1 MTTKEIMRIG
11 SGSAANQRCTF
22 GAPTRVVCGV
32 IRRTVGVVAAC
43 LAVVGCKDLTNDPGL
58 PAGTPDPAFYNT
70 ADGAIGLRTAA
81 VYQMNL
87 AIPQYLVDAGL
98 LSDELIDRQVG
109 STVFNA
115 GAGSVYTGVVTDALD
130 ERLLPE
136 GITAQEGNDGIASY
150 ASLQSVRG
158 AVNVALG
165 ALATYD
171 TTAASRS
178 QQRVMRGELYALE
191 GYAEILLAEFFCSG
205 VPLSTLDYKQD
216 FTYAP
221 SSTAAQVYTDA
232 NIKLDSA
239 LVLATGTDSVLNL
252 ARVLQ
257 GRAQLALGNYAA
269 AADDVA
275 LVPPTF
281 QYRVTIQASTMSNV
295 NSGQRGTVSDREG
308 GNGLP
313 FLSSGDPRTAT
324 TVRCQPPDSRCPV
337 VPLTMPAKYFSGI
350 TTAGYAPF
358 VVADGIEAQLI
369 QAEAQL
375 QPASAPG
382 GPWLTTLNQLRESI
396 GLVDTTDPGT
406 AAARVALLFH
416 ERAYWLFLTGHRQGD
431 LRRLIRQYG
440 SQPQFPEFRSD
451 QQVYPTGIYPAPGTG
466 RYGSDVTAPI
476 PTTEYANPNYHGC
489 RDRSA

>member
-1 MTTKEIMRIG
+1 MSIWSVIVP
-11 SGSAANQRCTF
+11 NQRGTC
-22 GAPTRVVCGV
+22 AERTRVAFGR
-32 IRRTVGVVAAC
+32 IRRGGIRKTMGVAAAC
-43 LAVVGCKDLTNDPGL
+43 CVVVGCKDLTNDPGL
-58 PAGTPDPAFYNT
+58 PAGTPNPSFYST

-81 VYQMNL
+81 IYDMNL
-87 AIPQYLVDAGL
+87 AVPQYLVDAGL
-98 LSDELIDRQVG
+98 LSDELIDRSVG
-109 STVFNA
+109 SSF
-115 GAGSVYTGVVTDALD
+115 YTGSSFSGISGTVTDALD

-136 GITAQEGNDGIASY
+136 GVTAPQGDGIASY
-150 ASLQSVRG
+150 AYLQSARG
-158 AVNVALG
+158 AANVALG

-171 TTAASRS
+171 TTAASRP

-205 VPLSTLDYKQD
+205 VPLSTLDYQQD
-216 FTYAP
+216 FTYGP

-232 NIKLDSA
+232 NTKLDSA
-239 LVLATGTDSVLNL
+239 LVLSVGTDSVLNL
-252 ARVLQ
+252 ARVLH
-257 GRAQLALGNYAA
+257 GRAQLNLGNYAA

-281 QYRVTIQASTMSNV
+281 QYRVTIQASSMSGPDLLN
-295 NSGQRGTVSDREG
+295 QRGTVSDREG

-324 TVRCQPPDSRCPV
+324 TVRCQPPDSRCPL
-337 VPLTMPAKYFSGI
+337 VPLTMPAKYFSVI
-350 TTAGYAPF
+350 TAAGYAPF

-451 QQVYPTGIYPAPGTG
+451 QQVYPTGLYPAPGTG
-466 RYGSDVTAPI
+466 RYGSDVTVPI

>member
-1 MTTKEIMRIG
+1 MCMWSE
-11 SGSAANQRCTF
+11 SATNQ
-22 GAPTRVVCGV
+22 
-32 IRRTVGVVAAC
+32 RRTVAESPRVVGGRRRRGGIRWTVGIVVAC

-58 PAGTPDPAFYNT
+58 PAGTPDPSFYNT

-81 VYQMNL
+81 VYQMDL

-98 LSDELIDRQVG
+98 LSDELVDRYVG
-109 STVFNA
+109 SSFYSD
-115 GAGSVYTGVVTDALD
+115 GSSGTVTDALD

-136 GITAQEGNDGIASY
+136 GVTAQEGNDGIQSY

-158 AVNVALG
+158 AANVALG

-171 TTAASRS
+171 TTAAHRT

-205 VPLSTLDYKQD
+205 VPLSTLDYHQD

-221 SSTAAQVYTDA
+221 SSTAAQVYTDV
-232 NIKLDSA
+232 NTKLDSA
-239 LVLATGTDSVLNL
+239 LALATGTDSVLNL
-252 ARVLQ
+252 ARVLK
-257 GRAQLALGNYAA
+257 GRAQLDLGNYAA

-275 LVPPTF
+275 LVPTTF

-295 NSGQRGTVSDREG
+295 NGQRGTVSDREG

-313 FLSSGDPRTAT
+313 FLSSNDPRTAT
-324 TVRCQPPDSRCPV
+324 TVRCQPPDSRCPL

-350 TTAGYAPF
+350 TAAGYAPF

-375 QPASAPG
+375 QPASAPS

-440 SQPQFPEFRSD
+440 SHPQFPEFRSD
-451 QQVYPTGIYPAPGTG
+451 QQVYPTGIYPAPGIG
-466 RYGSDVTAPI
+466 RYGSDVTVPI